1 MIIIDNMQSINHS
14 ITDFEFQVKTP
25 ILSTNKFNIGKQ
37 AKFAEKEAT
46 KQAKIAEKEAA
57 KQAKIAEKEAAKQT
71 KIAEKEAAKQAKI
84 AEKEAAKQ
92 AKIAEKEA
100 AKQAKIAEKEAEKQ
114 AEKEARF
121 AKREAVKQA
130 KIAEKKA
137 IQKRRE
143 RVREIKRLYK
153 IQAVQVSRHL
163 RQYRCNEENR
173 IILENYYRR
182 QREMEQQRLREREI
196 RLRQSEERALEM
208 SRQRIENER
217 RAAVGSLIVS
227 ADLRRSERTRQNTNR
242 TVSRDLLTLARDWPN
257 VEQPVNVPRERVRRQ
272 PLQTLNQGRMTA
284 VNPLQE
290 LINKDLNGCNKPLD
304 QLICC
309 ETAYKVDE
317 CPICFETIGET
328 NNMILRCGHQV
339 CGDCIIHHLQMVG
352 GMKCP
357 VCREQVGV
365 RVKDWNPPA
374 PKRVV
379 NRR

>member
-1 MIIIDNMQSINHS
+1 MQSVNQS

-37 AKFAEKEAT
+37 AK
-46 KQAKIAEKEAA
+46 IAEKE
-57 KQAKIAEKEAAKQT
+57 
-71 KIAEKEAAKQAKI
+71 
-84 AEKEAAKQ
+84 
-92 AKIAEKEA
+92 
-100 AKQAKIAEKEAEKQ
+100 
-114 AEKEARF
+114 
-121 AKREAVKQA
+121 
-130 KIAEKKA
+130 A

-143 RVREIKRLYK
+143 RVKEIKRLYK
-153 IQAVQVSRHL
+153 IQADQVSRHL
-163 RQYRCNEENR
+163 RQYHNEENR

-182 QREMEQQRLREREI
+182 QREI
-196 RLRQSEERALEM
+196 RLRQSEERALER

-217 RAAVGSLIVS
+217 RAMVGSLIVS
-227 ADLRRSERTRQNTNR
+227 ADLRRSERTRQNSSR
-242 TVSRDLLTLARDWPN
+242 TVSRDILTRGLPN
-257 VEQPVNVPRERVRRQ
+257 AEQPVNVPRERVRRQ
-272 PLQTLNQGRMTA
+272 PLQTLNQDRMTA
-284 VNPLQE
+284 VNPIQE
-290 LINKDLNGCNKPLD
+290 LINKDLNGCNKTLD

-309 ETAYKVDE
+309 ETAYKEDE

-365 RVKDWNPPA
+365 RVKDWIPPA
-374 PKRVV
+374 TKRVV

>member
-37 AKFAEKEAT
+37 AKFAEKEAAKQAKIAEKEAARQAKIAEKEAV

-57 KQAKIAEKEAAKQT
+57 KQA
-71 KIAEKEAAKQAKI
+71 
-84 AEKEAAKQ
+84 
-92 AKIAEKEA
+92 
-100 AKQAKIAEKEAEKQ
+100 
-114 AEKEARF
+114 EKEARI

-130 KIAEKKA
+130 KIAEKEA

-143 RVREIKRLYK
+143 RVKEIKRLYK
-153 IQAVQVSRHL
+153 IQSEQVSRHL
-163 RQYRCNEENR
+163 RQYHNEENR
-173 IILENYYRR
+173 IILENYYR
-182 QREMEQQRLREREI
+182 REREI
-196 RLRQSEERALEM
+196 RLRQSEERALER

-217 RAAVGSLIVS
+217 RAMVGSLIVS

-257 VEQPVNVPRERVRRQ
+257 AEQPVNVPRERVRRQ
-272 PLQTLNQGRMTA
+272 PIQTHNQDRMTA

>member
-1 MIIIDNMQSINHS
+1 MVIIDNMQSVNQS

-25 ILSTNKFNIGKQ
+25 ILSTNKFNIG
-37 AKFAEKEAT
+37 
-46 KQAKIAEKEAA
+46 
-57 KQAKIAEKEAAKQT
+57 
-71 KIAEKEAAKQAKI
+71 KQAKI

-100 AKQAKIAEKEAEKQ
+100 AKQAKIADKEA
-114 AEKEARF
+114 A
-121 AKREAVKQA
+121 KQA
-130 KIAEKKA
+130 KIAEKEA

-143 RVREIKRLYK
+143 RVKEIKRLYK
-153 IQAVQVSRHL
+153 IQAEQVSRHL
-163 RQYRCNEENR
+163 RQYHNEENR

-182 QREMEQQRLREREI
+182 EREI
-196 RLRQSEERALEM
+196 RLRQSEARALER

-217 RAAVGSLIVS
+217 RAMVGSLIVS
-227 ADLRRSERTRQNTNR
+227 ADLRRSERTRQNSSR

-257 VEQPVNVPRERVRRQ
+257 AEQPVNVPRERVRRQ
-272 PLQTLNQGRMTA
+272 PLNQDRMTA

>member
-1 MIIIDNMQSINHS
+1 MVIIDNMQSVNQS

-37 AKFAEKEAT
+37 AK
-46 KQAKIAEKEAA
+46 IAEKEAA
-57 KQAKIAEKEAAKQT
+57 KQAKIAEKEAAKQ
-71 KIAEKEAAKQAKI
+71 
-84 AEKEAAKQ
+84 
-92 AKIAEKEA
+92 
-100 AKQAKIAEKEAEKQ
+100 
-114 AEKEARF
+114 
-121 AKREAVKQA
+121 AVKQA

-153 IQAVQVSRHL
+153 IQAAQTDRHL
-163 RQYRCNEENR
+163 RQYHDEENR
-173 IILENYYRR
+173 IVLENYHRR
-182 QREMEQQRLREREI
+182 QREI
-196 RLRQSEERALEM
+196 RLRQSEERALER
-208 SRQRIENER
+208 SRQRIENEG
-217 RAAVGSLIVS
+217 RALVGSLIVS
-227 ADLRRSERTRQNTNR
+227 ADVRRSTRTRQITSR
-242 TVSRDLLTLARDWPN
+242 TVSRDLLTRGLPN
-257 VEQPVNVPRERVRRQ
+257 AEQPVNVPRERVRRQ
-272 PLQTLNQGRMTA
+272 PVNVPRERVRRQPVQTLNQERWAA
-284 VNPLQE
+284 VNPVQE
-290 LINKDLNGCNKPLD
+290 LINQDLNGCNKPLD
-304 QLICC
+304 QLVCC

-365 RVKDWNPPA
+365 RVKYWIPPA